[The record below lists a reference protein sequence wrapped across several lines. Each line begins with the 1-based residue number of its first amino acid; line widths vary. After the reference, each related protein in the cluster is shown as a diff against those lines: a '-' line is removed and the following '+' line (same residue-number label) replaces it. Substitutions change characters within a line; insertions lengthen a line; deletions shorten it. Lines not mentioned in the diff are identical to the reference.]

1 MERKAKDLIMAKRN
15 KRKGKVLLSSP
26 YDMRHKEPSDDPQKS
41 FRHYRDDPQKSSR
54 VQTVPEQRVTA
65 AEYYRAP
72 RDWKAEAKRLEDE
85 IKKNLAKYKALKK
98 KK

>member
-1 MERKAKDLIMAKRN
+1 MERKVKDLIMAKRN
-15 KRKGKVLLSSP
+15 KSKGKFLMTSP
-26 YDMRHKEPSDDPQKS
+26 YHMRHKEPS
-41 FRHYRDDPQKSSR
+41 DDPQKSSR
-54 VQTVPEQRVTA
+54 VQTVPERRVTA
-65 AEYYRAP
+65 AEYRAP